1 MLEQLSPPSMKPWQW
16 VFFAAVFAAAFLLRV
31 HDLSRIF
38 LWLDETDLFNESIYG
53 NHHRSL
59 LDFAFGTRNGTTQSW
74 GWSAIFWIVT
84 RAFGPSIAVA
94 RMPAVLVNTAGVA
107 LLFALVY
114 RLLPE
119 SSVNRFWPALFA
131 AIFAAISVVQMNYSQ
146 QTYPYGATPF
156 LALAVMLARFEVRA
170 AAGVEWKATPR
181 LFRAVTLYTAAIS
194 LSFCVHASAALI
206 PALSMA
212 VIGFGALQ
220 GLRSQT
226 GQERKRLLRWA
237 AASGVIIV
245 CAAALGAKNPKYG
258 YRPYLADYYEAPS
271 LHAIPN
277 LLLHAYGLGSYALNL
292 FYNPALYF
300 PNRLNP
306 AILPLVL
313 ICILGWG
320 LALWGQFG
328 REIRHLA
335 VFSAAAI
342 ALPASLSS
350 LRVFPFGGVRQLL
363 FLGPFL
369 MAFAALGLYSLRA
382 NRFAKYMGLAAA
394 GACRVHRRRAK
405 LVANRLACPFRRSWF
420 SVSQRKILCESRT
433 NSWRRKNRFVAVAA
447 QNGRL
452 L

>member
-1 MLEQLSPPSMKPWQW
+1 MGLYRRCCRGC
-16 VFFAAVFAAAFLLRV
+16 VFTPRPRPLA
-31 HDLSRIF
+31 HF

-94 RMPAVLVNTAGVA
+94 RMPTVLVNTAGVA

-206 PALSMA
+206 S
-212 VIGFGALQ
+212 
-220 GLRSQT
+220 R
-226 GQERKRLLRWA
+226 RLDGR
-237 AASGVIIV
+237 
-245 CAAALGAKNPKYG
+245 
-258 YRPYLADYYEAPS
+258 YRFRRPPGPTLAD
-271 LHAIPN
+271 
-277 LLLHAYGLGSYALNL
+277 
-292 FYNPALYF
+292 
-300 PNRLNP
+300 
-306 AILPLVL
+306 
-313 ICILGWG
+313 
-320 LALWGQFG
+320 
-328 REIRHLA
+328 
-335 VFSAAAI
+335 
-342 ALPASLSS
+342 
-350 LRVFPFGGVRQLL
+350 
-363 FLGPFL
+363 
-369 MAFAALGLYSLRA
+369 RA
-382 NRFAKYMGLAAA
+382 
-394 GACRVHRRRAK
+394 RA
-405 LVANRLACPFRRSWF
+405 
-420 SVSQRKILCESRT
+420 
-433 NSWRRKNRFVAVAA
+433 
-447 QNGRL
+447 
-452 L
+452 